1 MSAGEFDLIE
11 NYFAPLASKGPP
23 AFGLQDDAAVMHPP
37 SGQDMVFTKDALVAG
52 VHFLESDPPELV
64 AKKALRVNLSDLASM
79 GAQALGYLL
88 AIALPKD
95 FDADHRE
102 SWVRQFTSGLA
113 EDQKEYGIS
122 LFGGDTV
129 STPGP
134 LTISLTAIGTVDKGR
149 ALHRFGANDGD
160 HIFVSGS
167 LGDAALGLS
176 ILQGVLQE
184 ENPEVRRYLTGRY
197 HLPRPRMALGERLL
211 GLASAAM
218 DISDGLMADLGH
230 LCEASGVGARIF
242 DFNLPV
248 SGAAGKVLER
258 LPAYKNRVWSGGDD
272 YELLFTVPE
281 KNVATIA
288 QLSEDMG
295 LALTEIG
302 QITEDR
308 HIRLLDENWHSVE
321 GAGETSGYRHF

>member
-23 AFGLQDDAAVMHPP
+23 AFGLQDDAAVFHPP
-37 SGQDMVFTKDALVAG
+37 TGQDLVFTKDALVAS
-52 VHFLESDPPELV
+52 VHFLENDAPELV
-64 AKKALRVNLSDLASM
+64 ARKALRVNLSDLASM
-79 GAQALGYLL
+79 GAEPVGYLL
-88 AIALPKD
+88 ALALPRH
-95 FDADHRE
+95 FDAEHRE
-102 SWVRQFTSGLA
+102 EWVSRFASGLA
-113 EDQKEYGIS
+113 EDQKQYSLS

-134 LTISLTAIGTVDKGR
+134 LTITLTAIGSVEKGR
-149 ALHRFGANDGD
+149 ALHRFGAKVGD

-167 LGDAALGLS
+167 LGDAALGLA

-184 ENPEVRRYLTGRY
+184 ENLDVRKFLVERY
-197 HLPRPRMALGERLL
+197 HLPRPRLALGRRLT
-211 GLASAAM
+211 GLATAAM

-230 LCEASGVGARIF
+230 LCDASGVGAHIF

-258 LPAYKNRVWSGGDD
+258 LPGYKNRIWGGGDD

-281 KNVATIA
+281 QHLAVVDA
-288 QLSEDMG
+288 LSVELG

-302 QITEDR
+302 QIVEDR
-308 HIRLLDENWHSVE
+308 HVRLLDEKWHAVA
-321 GAGETSGYRHF
+321 GADDKTGYRHF